1 MSIPYSFFKQR
12 CVSVNYVIMKK
23 LYSPD
28 KMVEISIFSFES
40 QLVDDR
46 DFYQYFVTL

>member
-28 KMVEISIFSFES
+28 KMVGN
-40 QLVDDR
+40 
-46 DFYQYFVTL
+46 FYQFFLSRKQ